1 MKKAMSVTAVAT
13 KDMTALSTP
22 LRQVIMVAEVAI
34 IMAEEKSSRVPIK
47 IVASLPDLIRPEDYQ
62 SCTEQKKIRLRISI
76 DENGVEILGDS
87 LYVEP
92 LEKLLAAGGAT
103 LLERSLCG

>member
-1 MKKAMSVTAVAT
+1 MIAG
-13 KDMTALSTP
+13 
-22 LRQVIMVAEVAI
+22 VAI
-34 IMAEEKSSRVPIK
+34 IMAKKKSSQLPIK
-47 IVASLPDLIRPEDYQ
+47 IVASLPDLMQAEDYK

-76 DENGVEILGDS
+76 NDNGVEILGDS

>member
-1 MKKAMSVTAVAT
+1 MSVTAIAT
-13 KDMTALSTP
+13 KDMTALSLP
-22 LRQVIMVAEVAI
+22 LRQIIMFAGVAI
-34 IMAEEKSSRVPIK
+34 IMAEKKSLPVPIK
-47 IVASLPDLIRPEDYQ
+47 IVASLPDLIQPEDYKN
-62 SCTEQKKIRLRISI
+62 CTEQKKIRLRISI
-76 DENGVEILGDS
+76 NENGVEILGDS

>member
-1 MKKAMSVTAVAT
+1 MIAEVVI
-13 KDMTALSTP
+13 
-22 LRQVIMVAEVAI
+22 IMV
-34 IMAEEKSSRVPIK
+34 EEKTTQLPIK
-47 IVASLPDLIRPEDYQ
+47 IVASLPDLMQAEDYKH
-62 SCTEQKKIRLRISI
+62 CTEQKKIRLRISI
-76 DENGVEILGDS
+76 NENGVEILGDS

>member
-1 MKKAMSVTAVAT
+1 MNENK
-13 KDMTALSTP
+13 TP
-22 LRQVIMVAEVAI
+22 RL
-34 IMAEEKSSRVPIK
+34 PIK
-47 IVASLPDLIRPEDYQ
+47 IVDSLPDLIKPEDYQ
-62 SCTEQKKIRLRISI
+62 RCAEQKKIRLRISI
-76 DENGVEILGDS
+76 NDNGVEILGDS